1 MASLLREFARRS
13 SQHIVKSSTP
23 EAWETT
29 ANLRTQYLY
38 TSMEAMPARMA
49 EASKE
54 WSALRQKVS
63 NREVTLNDM
72 ATGMVRA
79 CELYAFY
86 FVGKVIGGRTIPY

>member
-1 MASLLREFARRS
+1 MASLLREVARRS

-29 ANLRTQYLY
+29 ANLRSQYLY
-38 TSMEAMPARMA
+38 TSMEAMPARVA

-54 WSALRQKVS
+54 WSAIRQKIS
-63 NREVTLNDM
+63 TRDITLNDV
-72 ATGMVRA
+72 ATAAVRA

-86 FVGKVIGGRTIPY
+86 FVGKIIGGRTVPH